1 MIKAKKQDISRTK
14 VLIVDDHQIVRDGI
28 KRILDDE
35 NDIELI
41 GSVGSGKE
49 ALEFIKS
56 NQPKIVIADLSM
68 PDMSGIELTERIT
81 KLFPEIKVLILSM
94 FNNEEYIVS
103 AIQAGAKGYLPKQD
117 STTEILL
124 EAIRTIANGEEFYS
138 PSISKIVLKSYIKN
152 VKNTS
157 VGDAAKK
164 HQLTAREK
172 EILKLYVEGFTNN
185 EIAEKLNLSVFTVKT
200 HKNNIMQKYSFKSTV
215 EMIKFALRNN
225 IVEW

>member
-1 MIKAKKQDISRTK
+1 MSKIR

-28 KRILDDE
+28 KRLLKDE
-35 NDIELI
+35 DDIELI

-49 ALEFIKS
+49 ALDFIKC
-56 NQPKIVIADLSM
+56 NQPDILITDLSM
-68 PDMSGIELTERIT
+68 PNMSGIELTERLM
-81 KLFPEIKVLILSM
+81 KLSTDIKVLILSM
-94 FNNEEYIVS
+94 FNNEEYIFS

-124 EAIRTIANGEEFYS
+124 EAIRTISNGDEFYS
-138 PSISKIVLKSYIKN
+138 PSISKIVLKSFFKN

-157 VGDAAKK
+157 VGDVSKK
-164 HQLTAREK
+164 HQLTSREK
-172 EILKLYVEGFTNN
+172 EILKLYVEGYTNN
-185 EIAEKLNLSVFTVKT
+185 EIAEKLSLSVFTIKT
-200 HKNNIMQKYSFKSTV
+200 HKNNIMQKYNFKSTV

>member
-1 MIKAKKQDISRTK
+1 MHKTK

-28 KRILDDE
+28 ERILKDE
-35 NDIELI
+35 VDIDLI

-49 ALEFIKS
+49 ALDFIKF
-56 NQPKIVIADLSM
+56 NQPNIVIADLSM
-68 PDMSGIELTERIT
+68 PNMSGIELTERLST
-81 KLFPEIKVLILSM
+81 MFPDIRVLILSM

-124 EAIRTIANGEEFYS
+124 EAIRTIASGDEFYS
-138 PSISKIVLKSYIKN
+138 PSISKIVMKSFIKN

-157 VGDAAKK
+157 VSDVAKK
-164 HQLTAREK
+164 QQLTSREK
-172 EILKLYVEGFTNN
+172 EILKLYVEGCTNN
-185 EIAEKLNLSVFTVKT
+185 EIADKLNLSVYTVKT

>member
-1 MIKAKKQDISRTK
+1 MIKGMSKIR

-28 KRILDDE
+28 KRLLKDE
-35 NDIELI
+35 DDIELI

-49 ALEFIKS
+49 ALDFIKCS
-56 NQPKIVIADLSM
+56 QPDIVITDLSM
-68 PDMSGIELTERIT
+68 PNMSGIELTE
-81 KLFPEIKVLILSM
+81 KLFTSYPDIKVLILSM

-124 EAIRTIANGEEFYS
+124 EAIRTISNGDEFYS
-138 PSISKIVLKSYIKN
+138 PSISKIVLKSFIKN

-157 VGDAAKK
+157 VSEVSKK
-164 HQLTAREK
+164 HQLTSREK
-172 EILKLYVEGFTNN
+172 EILKLYVEGCTNN
-185 EIAEKLNLSVFTVKT
+185 EIAKKLNLSVFTIKT
-200 HKNNIMQKYSFKSTV
+200 HKNNIMQKYNFKSTV

>member
-1 MIKAKKQDISRTK
+1 MSRTK
-14 VLIVDDHQIVRDGI
+14 ILIVDDHQIVRDGI
-28 KRILDDE
+28 KRILTDE

-49 ALEFIKS
+49 ALDFIKCT
-56 NQPKIVIADLSM
+56 QPDIVITDLSM
-68 PDMSGIELTERIT
+68 PNMSGIELTEKII
-81 KLFPEIKVLILSM
+81 KLYPEIKVLILSM

-124 EAIRTIANGEEFYS
+124 EAIRTIANGDEFYS
-138 PSISKIVLKSYIKN
+138 PSISKIVMKSFINN
-152 VKNTS
+152 VKSSNVS
-157 VGDAAKK
+157 DVAKK
-164 HQLTAREK
+164 HQLTSREK
-172 EILKLYVEGFTNN
+172 EILKLYVEGCTNN
-185 EIAEKLNLSVFTVKT
+185 EIAEKLNLSVYTVKT
-200 HKNNIMQKYSFKSTV
+200 HKNNIMQKYNFKSTV

>member
-1 MIKAKKQDISRTK
+1 
-14 VLIVDDHQIVRDGI
+14 
-28 KRILDDE
+28 
-35 NDIELI
+35 
-41 GSVGSGKE
+41 
-49 ALEFIKS
+49 
-56 NQPKIVIADLSM
+56 
-68 PDMSGIELTERIT
+68 
-81 KLFPEIKVLILSM
+81 M

-124 EAIRTIANGEEFYS
+124 EAIRTIAGGEEFYS
-138 PSISKIVLKSYIKN
+138 PSISKIVVKSFVNNIK
-152 VKNTS
+152 S
-157 VGDAAKK
+157 SGVGEIAKK

-172 EILKLYVEGFTNN
+172 EILKLYVEGCTNS

-200 HKNNIMQKYSFKSTV
+200 HKNNIMQKYNFKSTV